1 MMEKK
6 ILVLGSGMV
15 TKPYVDYL
23 LRNHH
28 NTLTVS
34 QFTCDLSLQECAKLT
49 LDTIAC
55 RTLSTALSLVANQSR
70 ATAIALD
77 VKSEDLDSQVARHDI
92 VISLVPFIYHAE
104 IIRSAA
110 KGKTHVVT
118 TSYTSPSMREL
129 DDLVEEAGI
138 TVLNEVGVDPGIGML
153 FNFVSVSILLIRLFG
168 IKVIS
173 MPSKPSARS
182 MREGEKYGWHF

>member
-1 MMEKK
+1 MRR
-6 ILVLGSGMV
+6 LPP
-15 TKPYVDYL
+15 TK
-23 LRNHH
+23 
-28 NTLTVS
+28 
-34 QFTCDLSLQECAKLT
+34 SLQHSHSWSVYLSHGLQEFAKLT
-49 LDTIAC
+49 LHTIAC
-55 RTLSTALSLVANQSR
+55 RTLSTALSLVENQSR

-77 VKSEDLDSQVARHDI
+77 VKSKDLDLQIARHDL

-138 TVLNEVGVDPGIGML
+138 TVLNEVGVDPGIGMS
-153 FNFVSVSILLIRLFG
+153 FNFVSLPPLLMSLFG
-168 IKVIS
+168 IKIIS
-173 MPSKPSARS
+173 TLSKLSARC
-182 MREGEKYGWHF
+182 MRGGERYGRQF